1 MNNTRTIFRR
11 EFTGYFHSPVGYIYL
26 IAFLFLTNLLG
37 LFSPLSPFFYYPT
50 ADMRSYFTALAGV
63 STIFVAAI
71 TMRLWAEER
80 KENTFEML
88 LTFPM
93 RAHELVLGKFLA
105 GLAFYALGLVGSL
118 TVPLMMVLTSRG
130 AEGTLLEAGGA
141 FGLLDMGPVLAG
153 YLGSLLL
160 GAVLLAFGL
169 FVSGFCRDQIVA
181 FAITAPGLFFAFILG
196 HPVIQTLLN
205 SGLEPLGENLGTA
218 VGRFIGMYNHFAN
231 LTRGVIE
238 GADILFFLIW
248 IAVFLYLNALGVEGR
263 NRPGSRLS
271 YGLAVVLLV
280 GCGLAA
286 NWVLLGVS
294 LGRADVTE
302 DGLYTISDDS
312 AAILGVLEDRVTVR
326 YFVSRSDRMPPELQ
340 NLEQDVV
347 EKLRALRTASGGRI
361 QLEVFNS
368 LEPSRALGGGL
379 EAELAGETEA
389 EDADER
395 QSLEERI
402 LDRIQPYAVQTFG
415 DDRASTVVIYS
426 SIEIAYRDQESRV
439 LSPVLPQTL
448 HQLEFQLVNAIYRL
462 TRPRAPIVAMVA
474 PVIEPNIPPE
484 VEQLYRESRRP
495 VPQPYDPFRLATQ
508 ALESENYEVR
518 RVRFDRAESLP
529 EVYDALVVLSPE
541 TLSAR
546 GEWEIARALAEGRP
560 TFLAVQRY
568 LWEYELTRRGGLRV
582 RRRDI
587 EPNVAGI
594 LGPLGLGVDDAVL
607 LDEENSPFTIQLGG
621 VPQTFS
627 LETHIAV
634 PGEAMNQRHPVTR
647 RLQMLPYVWGTAVT
661 LDEGTLEANGLEVT
675 TLFQSSE
682 RSWTVETGELLR
694 TADRTPP
701 ADPGALHPRP
711 LGILAEGVFP
721 AGLAGEARP
730 PWPEAAV
737 PATGLPPQ
745 RAIPGAP
752 PSAPGRLIL
761 LGGSMLFNSQT
772 LESSPD
778 SISFLLNAVDY
789 LALGDTGAKILALR
803 DKTAKVRTIG
813 RLGDW
818 EATVWKGVH
827 LAGVYLVIALV
838 GVAVWIVRIRRREA
852 YAARLRVQES

>member
-1 MNNTRTIFRR
+1 VRNTRTIFRR

-63 STIFVAAI
+63 STVFVAAI

-105 GLAFYALGLVGSL
+105 GLLFYALGLVGSL

-130 AEGTLLEAGGA
+130 AEGTLVAAGGA

-153 YLGSLLL
+153 YLGALLL

-181 FAITAPGLFFAFILG
+181 FAITAPVLFFAFILG

-218 VGRFIGMYNHFAN
+218 VGRFIGIYNHFAN
-231 LTRGVIE
+231 LTRGVVE
-238 GADILFFLIW
+238 GADILFFLVW
-248 IAVFLYLNALGVEGR
+248 IAVFLSLNALGIEGR
-263 NRPGSRLS
+263 NRPGSRLN

-280 GCGLAA
+280 ACGLAA

-312 AAILGVLEDRVTVR
+312 AEILGTLEDRVTVR

-347 EKLRALRTASGGRI
+347 EKLRALREASGGRI
-361 QLEVFNS
+361 ELEIFNS
-368 LEPSRALGGGL
+368 LEPSKALSGGL
-379 EAELAGETEA
+379 ETGADAPEA
-389 EDADER
+389 EEEGEL
-395 QSLEERI
+395 SLEERI

-415 DDRASTVVIYS
+415 DDRATTAVIYS
-426 SIEIAYRDQESRV
+426 SIEIAYRDKESRV

-448 HQLEFQLVNAIYRL
+448 HQLEFQLVNAIYRM

-474 PVIEPNIPPE
+474 PIIEPNLPPE
-484 VEQLYRESRRP
+484 VLRLYEESGRP
-495 VPQPYDPFRLATQ
+495 VPQPYDPFRLVQQ

-518 RVRFDRAESLP
+518 RVRFDRAEPLP
-529 EVYDALVVLSPE
+529 EVYDALLVLSPE
-541 TLSAR
+541 GLSGR
-546 GEWEIARALAEGRP
+546 GQWEIARALAEGRP
-560 TFLAVQRY
+560 ALVAVQRY
-568 LWEYELTRRGGLRV
+568 VWDYEITRNGLRV
-582 RRRDI
+582 RRSDL
-587 EPNVAGI
+587 EPNVA
-594 LGPLGLGVDDAVL
+594 PLLEPVGLGIDTRVL
-607 LDEENSPFTIQLGG
+607 LDEENSPFTINLRGT
-621 VPQTFS
+621 PQTFS
-627 LETHIAV
+627 LETHIMV
-634 PGEAMNQRHPVTR
+634 PGEAMNQAHPVTR
-647 RLQMLPYVWGTAVT
+647 RLQSLPYVWGTAVT
-661 LDEGTLEANGLEVT
+661 LDGAAVAEAGLALT

-682 RSWTVETGELLR
+682 RSWTAETGEVLR
-694 TADRTPP
+694 AGDRTPP
-701 ADPGALHPRP
+701 ADPAELHPRP
-711 LGILAEGVFP
+711 LCVLAEGTWPWVF
-721 AGLAGEARP
+721 AGAERP
-730 PWPEAAV
+730 DWPEAAV
-737 PATGLPPQ
+737 PATDRPPEEE
-745 RAIPGAP
+745 APGEP
-752 PSAPGRLIL
+752 VSAPTRMIL
-761 LGGSMLFNSQT
+761 LGDAMLFNNQP
-772 LESSPD
+772 LESNPD
-778 SISFLLNAVDY
+778 SVSFLLNAVDS
-789 LALGDTGAKILALR
+789 LALGETGAKILSLR

-813 RLGDW
+813 RLGEW
-818 EATVWKGVH
+818 EATVWKAVH
-827 LAGVYLVIALV
+827 LAGIYVVIALV
-838 GVAVWIVRIRRREA
+838 GVIVWVLRLRGREA